1 MPRPGP
7 RRAATALRLGD
18 DILMQLDERAIREGF
33 VKGDGEPNRS
43 DMIRLLVDYGLANM
57 PKNWRPT
64 TDAPQK
70 TPIATNMHRS

>member
-7 RRAATALRLGD
+7 RRAATAIRLGD
-18 DILMQLDERAIREGF
+18 DILLQLGERALCEEF

-57 PKNWRPT
+57 PKYWRPAA
-64 TDAPQK
+64 DAPRK
-70 TPIATNMHRS
+70 VR

>member
-18 DILMQLDERAIREGF
+18 DILLQLDERALCEEF

-57 PKNWRPT
+57 PKYWRPT
-64 TDAPQK
+64 TDAPRK
-70 TPIATNMHRS
+70 LR

>member
-18 DILMQLDERAIREGF
+18 DILMQLDERALLEEF

-57 PKNWRPT
+57 PMNWRPT
-64 TDAPQK
+64 ADTLQK
-70 TPIATNMHRS
+70 LR

>member
-18 DILMQLDERAIREGF
+18 DILLQLDERALHEEF

-57 PKNWRPT
+57 PMNWRPAA
-64 TDAPQK
+64 DAPRK
-70 TPIATNMHRS
+70 VR

>member
-18 DILMQLDERAIREGF
+18 DILMQLDERALLEEF

-43 DMIRLLVDYGLANM
+43 DMIRLFVDYGLATM
-57 PKNWRPT
+57 PMNWRPT
-64 TDAPQK
+64 VDTLQK
-70 TPIATNMHRS
+70 LR